1 MPFVVFLQ
9 SCKHP
14 RLDESTGHIDY
25 DALEK
30 SAQLFRPK
38 LIIAGASAYSRNIDY
53 KRMRAIAGMY
63 CAHRAWHA
71 RTRNRGHLSHGMR
84 ACVTCWAGR
93 GRGWGGAGGAHMLC
107 RSSMWQ
113 AHA

>member
-1 MPFVVFLQ
+1 MCCAALVVQVVLHALSF
-9 SCKHP
+9 CCT

-53 KRMRAIAGMY
+53 TRMRAIAGT
-63 CAHRAWHA
+63 HA
-71 RTRNRGHLSHGMR
+71 
-84 ACVTCWAGR
+84 
-93 GRGWGGAGGAHMLC
+93 
-107 RSSMWQ
+107 Q
-113 AHA
+113 ASVLG

>member
-1 MPFVVFLQ
+1 VRHTLISLSLAFCAPG
-9 SCKHP
+9 H

-53 KRMRAIAGMY
+53 KRMREIAGGLQLAPVSAL
-63 CAHRAWHA
+63 C
-71 RTRNRGHLSHGMR
+71 
-84 ACVTCWAGR
+84 CVSALPPLR
-93 GRGWGGAGGAHMLC
+93 PALLC
-107 RSSMWQ
+107 NPVSASASSL
-113 AHA
+113 